1 LLINISDL
9 SFQRPT
15 WAEIDLDI
23 FRSNYLVIQQTV
35 QPAGVL
41 AVVKADAYGHGAI
54 VLSRELHQLGI
65 ERFGTATVSEA
76 IELRKAGI
84 QTSVV
89 VLSGMTISQLPL
101 LLQYDLIPAVYD
113 FEFLKALDEFTTKHQ
128 REVPIHLKVD
138 TGMGRLG
145 FRPEDAAV
153 VLQQRYP
160 YIRVEGVY
168 THFANA
174 DVPED
179 DYTPLQLQR
188 FLNFLSEQDVQVRY
202 RHAANSAGILNFPQS
217 HLDLVR
223 PGLILYGLSPAN
235 GLPIPQRPILSLKS
249 RIIALRRIAKGDTIG
264 YGRTFQASR
273 DSLIATLPIGYAD
286 GLRRNLSNRLEVEVC
301 GKMCRIAG
309 TISMDLCMLDVTD
322 VANQVQLQEEA
333 TFIGPRTTC
342 WDWANLLE
350 TIPYEITC
358 LIGARVPRVYVKNG
372 QACDV
377 YYP

>member
-1 LLINISDL
+1 MINISDL

-15 WAEIDLDI
+15 WVEIDLDI
-23 FRSNYLVIQQTV
+23 FRSNYLAIQKAV

-54 VLSRELHQLGI
+54 VLARELHQMGI
-65 ERFGTATVSEA
+65 ERLGTATALEA

-84 QTSVV
+84 QTPVV
-89 VLSGMTISQLPL
+89 VLSGLTIPQLPL

-113 FEFLKALDEFTTKHQ
+113 FEFLTALDEFTEKHR
-128 REVPIHLKVD
+128 REVSVHLKID

-145 FRPEDAAV
+145 FQPEDAAV
-153 VLQQRYP
+153 ALKKSYP
-160 YIRVEGVY
+160 YVRVEGVY

-179 DYTPLQLQR
+179 DYTRLQLQK
-188 FLNFLSEQDVQVRY
+188 FLNFLYEQDVQVRY

-223 PGLILYGLSPAN
+223 PGLILYGISPASAMT
-235 GLPIPQRPILSLKS
+235 IPQHPILSLKS
-249 RIIALRRIAKGDTIG
+249 RIIALRRIAKGETIG
-264 YGRTFQASR
+264 YGRTFRAER
-273 DSLIATLPIGYAD
+273 DSVIATLPFGYAD
-286 GLRRNLSNRLEVEVC
+286 GLRREFSNRLEVEVC

-322 VANQVQLQEEA
+322 VADQVKLQDEV

-342 WDWANLLE
+342 WDWARLLD

-372 QACDV
+372 QVCDG